1 MRKVQLFIDVKEN
14 NAMEIRIGSLSR
26 DANEATG
33 AALVIDVFRAFTTA
47 AIAFDR
53 GAERITLVAEVE
65 EALEIRRNNPAIAD
79 ILMGEVEGRRP
90 DGFDHGNS
98 PYEASSVDFAGK
110 SIVQSTRAGTVGT
123 AAAGAAGCDP
133 IYVTSFVVAGATAQ
147 ALLAEDP
154 LPDRVTI
161 LAMGD
166 QGVNRSDEDEHCA
179 MYLRNRLEGRNPDP
193 EALRKLI
200 MAGGATQKFFDDAQ
214 PQFHPRDVGLALE
227 VDRYPFAMRVTRED
241 GLLVAR
247 RTG

>member
-1 MRKVQLFIDVKEN
+1 M
-14 NAMEIRIGSLSR
+14 
-26 DANEATG
+26 
-33 AALVIDVFRAFTTA
+33 VIDVFRAFTTA

-65 EALEIRRNNPAIAD
+65 EALEIRRQNPAIAD
-79 ILMGEVEGRRP
+79 ILMGEVDGKRP
-90 DGFDHGNS
+90 EGFDHGNS
-98 PYEASSVDFAGK
+98 PYEVSSVDCRGK
-110 SIVQSTRAGTVGT
+110 SVVQSTRAGTVGT

-133 IYVTSFVVAGATAQ
+133 IYVTSFVVAGATAR

-166 QGVNRSDEDEHCA
+166 QGVNRSDEDEHCG
-179 MYLRNRLEGRNPDP
+179 MYLRNRLEGRSPDP

-200 MAGGATQKFFDDAQ
+200 MAGGATQKFFDEAQ

-227 VDRYPFAMRVTRED
+227 VDRYDFAMRVTRED

-247 RTG
+247 RVGGQERD

>member
-1 MRKVQLFIDVKEN
+1 
-14 NAMEIRIGSLSR
+14 
-26 DANEATG
+26 
-33 AALVIDVFRAFTTA
+33 
-47 AIAFDR
+47 
-53 GAERITLVAEVE
+53 
-65 EALEIRRNNPAIAD
+65 
-79 ILMGEVEGRRP
+79 MGEVDGRRP
-90 DGFDHGNS
+90 DGFDYGNS

-110 SIVQSTRAGTVGT
+110 NVVQSTRAGTVGT

-154 LPDRVTI
+154 PPERVTI

-166 QGVNRSDEDEHCA
+166 QGVNRSDEDEYCA
-179 MYLRNRLEGRNPDP
+179 LYLRNRLEGRNPDP

-200 MAGGATQKFFDDAQ
+200 MAGGATQKFFDDGQ

-247 RTG
+247 KVG

>member
-1 MRKVQLFIDVKEN
+1 
-14 NAMEIRIGSLSR
+14 MEIRIGSLSR

-65 EALEIRRNNPAIAD
+65 EALEIRQSNPAIAD
-79 ILMGEVEGRRP
+79 ILMGEVGGRRP
-90 DGFDHGNS
+90 EGFDHGNS
-98 PYEASSVDFAGK
+98 PFEASTVDFAGK
-110 SIVQSTRAGTVGT
+110 SVVQSTRAGTVGT

-133 IYVTSFVVAGATAQ
+133 IYVTSFVVAGATVQ
-147 ALLAEDP
+147 AVLAEEP
-154 LPDRVTI
+154 QPELVTI

-166 QGVNRSDEDEHCA
+166 QGVNRADEDEHCA
-179 MYLRNRLEGRNPDP
+179 MYLRNRLEGRSPDP

-200 MAGGATQKFFDDAQ
+200 MAGGATQKFFDDEQ

>member
-1 MRKVQLFIDVKEN
+1 
-14 NAMEIRIGSLSR
+14 MEIRIGSLSR
-26 DANEATG
+26 DASAATG

-65 EALEIRRNNPAIAD
+65 EALEIRRSNPDIAD

-90 DGFDHGNS
+90 DGFDYGNS

-110 SIVQSTRAGTVGT
+110 SVVQSTRAGTVGT

-133 IYVTSFVVAGATAQ
+133 IYVTSFVVAGATVRAV
-147 ALLAEDP
+147 LAEEP
-154 LPDRVTI
+154 QPGLVTI

-200 MAGGATQKFFDDAQ
+200 MAGGATQKFFDEAQ

-247 RTG
+247 RTAVS

>member
-1 MRKVQLFIDVKEN
+1 
-14 NAMEIRIGSLSR
+14 MEICIGSLSR
-26 DANEATG
+26 DASEATG

-79 ILMGEVEGRRP
+79 ILMGEVAGRRP
-90 DGFDHGNS
+90 EGFDYGNS
-98 PYEASSVDFAGK
+98 PFEASSVDFAGK
-110 SIVQSTRAGTVGT
+110 SVVQSTRAGTVGT

-133 IYVTSFVVAGATAQ
+133 IYVTSFVVAGATVRAV
-147 ALLAEDP
+147 LAEDP
-154 LPDRVTI
+154 LAGALVTI

-179 MYLRNRLEGRNPDP
+179 LYLRNRLEGRNPDP

-200 MAGGATQKFFDDAQ
+200 MAGGATQKFFDEAQ

-247 RTG
+247 RTADS